1 MDQETRTQLK
11 QILLSRKW
19 TLRVQAPTSEGEDA
33 PGDDGQKE
41 HGSSALSAVTDICG
55 GPVLHPLMH
64 RLWQARN
71 YCDSDTLE
79 LLFPEEICYPDPF
92 LFTDLQI
99 AVEIIRLI
107 LDKKGKILIFGDYDA
122 DGLTA
127 TALLLR
133 WFRQQGADVI
143 SMIPDRL
150 RDGYGLT
157 HDQVSQIIAQNL
169 DLVITVD
176 CGSSSLEEVR
186 LLEANGIRVIVTD
199 HHACTDELH
208 PASAFINP
216 QREREG
222 FPLSGLAGVGVAYYL
237 VLGLIYPEEPE
248 PLLTVLAAIGTVAD
262 VMPLRG
268 VNRRLIVDAIAVYPE
283 YAPVGIKKLAEC
295 CRKAEADLSVE
306 LIQFNLAPRLNA
318 AGRLG
323 QAEVALELLLTDL
336 ATEAELLAARL
347 NELNNERRELEKEQ
361 IEQIRAQVE
370 SELVPGH
377 DRIIIAAYDGLHP
390 GILGILSARLAD
402 HFQLPAICLTLEEGV
417 FRGSG
422 RSYGNFDLYA
432 AIESCQD
439 LLLSFGGHTG
449 AAGLSLAADKLE
461 EFTTR
466 IKAYIAQAGDFMPA
480 ELIVD
485 LELTPQDLTTEA
497 VRSLELL
504 EPTGEQNPKP
514 LFLLSNV
521 RIMDIYRVGDG
532 SHLRIILEINGAGQ
546 ISGVAFRKG
555 IADLLYSPGDQIDI
569 VCYLTNN
576 VWQGVE
582 KINLQ
587 IEELR
592 LARQE
597 IKAAQPIRI
606 KRSQIAAVYHGL
618 SKLIEPE
625 QELLFDSLHL
635 AHWLSSNY
643 NGSISEQEL
652 IIILQLFAQS
662 GLGSMRQADH
672 DNWVFY
678 FRATTERV
686 DLKTT
691 ELWQQLERQGSI
703 ADAPRE

>member
-1 MDQETRTQLK
+1 MDQETRAQLK

-19 TLRVQAPTSEGEDA
+19 TLRAQTTAGKREKPSGV
-33 PGDDGQKE
+33 DGLKE
-41 HGSSALSAVTDICG
+41 QGMSALSAGIDDCG
-55 GPVLHPLMH
+55 MPVLHPLMH
-64 RLWQARN
+64 RLWQARD
-71 YCDSDTLE
+71 YHDSDILE

-92 LFTDLQI
+92 LFTDLRI
-99 AVEIIRLI
+99 AVEIIRSVLNG
-107 LDKKGKILIFGDYDA
+107 KGKILVFGDYDA

-133 WFRQQGADVI
+133 WFRQREADVI

-157 HDQVSQIIAQNL
+157 PDQVSQIIAHNP

-176 CGSSSLEEVR
+176 CGSSSLEEVG

-199 HHACTDELH
+199 HHACTDDPH

-216 QREREG
+216 QREGEG

-237 VLGLIYPEEPE
+237 VLGLIYPAEPE

-268 VNRRLIVDAIAVYPE
+268 VNRRLVVDAIAAYSKH
-283 YAPVGIKKLAEC
+283 APIGIRKLAEC
-295 CRKAEADLSVE
+295 CRKAEENLSVE

-361 IEQIRAQVE
+361 IEQIRVQVE

-377 DRIIIAAYDGLHP
+377 DRIIIAAYEALHP

-402 HFQLPAICLTLEEGV
+402 HFQLPAICLTLEEGIY
-417 FRGSG
+417 RGSG

-466 IKAYIAQAGDFMPA
+466 IKAYIARAGDFVPA

-485 LELTPQDLTTEA
+485 LELMPQDLTTEA
-497 VRSLELL
+497 VQSLELL

-514 LFLLSNV
+514 LFLLSDA
-521 RIMDIYRVGDG
+521 RIAEIYRVGDG
-532 SHLRIILEINGAGQ
+532 SHLRIVLEIDGAGR
-546 ISGVAFRKG
+546 IAGVAFRKG
-555 IADLLYSPGDQIDI
+555 MADLLYSPGDRVDI
-569 VCYLTNN
+569 ICYLTSN

-582 KINLQ
+582 KVNLQ

-597 IKAAQPIRI
+597 TKTAQPIRI
-606 KRSQIAAVYHGL
+606 ERSQIASVYHGL

-625 QELLFDSLHL
+625 QELLFDPLHL
-635 AHWLSSNY
+635 AHWLSSTY
-643 NGSISEQEL
+643 NGSISEQKL

-662 GLGSMRQADH
+662 GLGSMRQTDH
-672 DNWVFY
+672 DNWAFS
-678 FRATTERV
+678 FRATTKRV
-686 DLKTT
+686 DLRTT
-691 ELWQQLERQGSI
+691 ELWQQLEQQGSI
-703 ADAPRE
+703 ANASRE